1 MSAKEKGR
9 GGGLSLSGWSSRGP
23 RPRARCKGGRN
34 PRGHFVSTDPRR
46 HRALS
51 RFQSCFVR
59 RGNGFV
65 ARPGSG
71 VWCERNSDASG
82 RHGQPG
88 RQCEFHCE
96 FSGDAASFIAG
107 ARVSCSNRPKNLLLA
122 ASGGAGA
129 RPRGLLEE
137 QNGETSYHVASAPDP
152 SDSRGDRRREPSM
165 RSKGRRRMR
174 SEASWERWG
183 HPNAGAMKSFYYDKR
198 PKAHKPGAAKARRK
212 K

>member
-1 MSAKEKGR
+1 MSAREKGR
-9 GGGLSLSGWSSRGP
+9 GGGLFLSGWSSRGP
-23 RPRARCKGGRN
+23 RPRARGKGGRN

-82 RHGQPG
+82 RHSQPG

-122 ASGGAGA
+122 TSGGAGA
-129 RPRGLLEE
+129 PPAGCWRNKMARRPITSHPPQTHRTPEVIAAESRCVRRDEE
-137 QNGETSYHVASAPDP
+137 GCVP
-152 SDSRGDRRREPSM
+152 
-165 RSKGRRRMR
+165 
-174 SEASWERWG
+174 
-183 HPNAGAMKSFYYDKR
+183 KR
-198 PKAHKPGAAKARRK
+198 PGSGGGTPTPVL
-212 K
+212 